1 VRITV
6 ARSVAE
12 VEALRPLWERAL
24 HESPATMFQDF
35 DWNLQALRIF
45 SDHRPAFIAV
55 EKDSSVAIL
64 PTVVHDG
71 RLTFAGGPLF
81 DYRDAACAGDSS
93 VLEAALESAA
103 ALGLPLSIAGVRGR
117 ESAEKWSELLP
128 QTWTAA
134 PFVSTK
140 HISAEAFAAK
150 HARSRRALK
159 RLNEVGAQVRKV
171 KGSAETVERIYLEKA
186 KEPTGWGLNLFQEER
201 CIEFMRVAV
210 TLPNSRC
217 ELFLLEVAE
226 QPIAALVTF
235 VDNGVRRFYT
245 TWMDAAWSQLSP
257 GIALLFEASRLTL
270 EEGLDCDYMT
280 GEQPYKLRFATG
292 SEPLYKIE
300 ASASQLSALK
310 RETEQPVEL
319 KAA

>member
-6 ARSVAE
+6 ARSLAE
-12 VEALRPLWERAL
+12 VEALRPLWVRAL
-24 HESPATMFQDF
+24 GDSSATMFQDF
-35 DWNLQALRIF
+35 DWNLLALRTLA
-45 SDHRPAFIAV
+45 DQRPAFAAV

-64 PTVVHDG
+64 PMVACNG
-71 RLTFAGGPLF
+71 GFALAGGPLF
-81 DYRDAACAGDSS
+81 DYRDAICAGDSS
-93 VLEAALESAA
+93 ALEAALESAA
-103 ALGLPLSIAGVRGR
+103 SFGLPLSIAGVRGR
-117 ESAEKWSELLP
+117 KSAEKWSKLLP

-140 HISAEAFAAK
+140 QLSAEAFAAK
-150 HARSRRALK
+150 HARNRRALK

-171 KGSAETVERIYLEKA
+171 KGSAEAVERIYLKKA
-186 KEPTGWGLNLFQEER
+186 KEPTGWGMNLFREER
-201 CIEFMRVAV
+201 CIEFMRGAV

-235 VDNGVRRFYT
+235 IDHGVRRFYT
-245 TWMDAAWSQLSP
+245 TWMDPAWRKRSP
-257 GIALLFEASRLTL
+257 GIALLFEATRLTL

-292 SEPLYKIE
+292 SEPLYKVE
-300 ASASQLSALK
+300 AGASQLSALK
-310 RETEQPVEL
+310 RETEEIEL

>member
-12 VEALRPLWERAL
+12 VEALRPLWERTL
-24 HESPATMFQDF
+24 SESPATMFQDF
-35 DWNLQALRIF
+35 DWNLLALRTF
-45 SDHRPAFIAV
+45 ADQPFCFVAA
-55 EKDSSVAIL
+55 EGGSSIAIL
-64 PTVVHDG
+64 PLVVHDG
-71 RLTFAGGPLF
+71 KLTFAGGPLF
-81 DYRDAACAGDSS
+81 DYRDAICAGDSS
-93 VLEAALESAA
+93 ALEAALESAA
-103 ALGLPLSIAGVRGR
+103 SFGLPLSIAGVRGR
-117 ESAEKWSELLP
+117 ESAEKWSRLLP
-128 QTWTAA
+128 QAWTAA

-140 HISAEAFAAK
+140 QLTAEAFAAK

-171 KGSAETVERIYLEKA
+171 KGSAKAVERIYREKA
-186 KEPTGWGLNLFQEER
+186 KEPSGWGANIFRDER
-201 CIEFMRVAV
+201 RIEFMRGAV
-210 TLPNSRC
+210 TRPNSRC

-235 VDNGVRRFYT
+235 VDHGVRRFYT
-245 TWMDAAWSQLSP
+245 TWMDSAWSKHSP
-257 GIALLFEASRLTL
+257 GIALLFEATRLTL

-292 SEPLYKIE
+292 SEPLYKVE
-300 ASASQLSALK
+300 VGASQLSALK
-310 RETEQPVEL
+310 RETEEIEL